1 MTRMLRPARLLSAA
15 GCALLCLVLGL
26 GYASA
31 QSTPAAPAIDS
42 VTSGDTT
49 LTVAWS
55 APAGETGITAYD
67 VRHIET
73 SADETDDANWTVEDN
88 AWTSGTLSYTLT
100 RLGNGTQYDVQVRAV
115 NSNGD
120 GIWSATE
127 VGTSALPAPVV
138 DSVRADDRAVRVSWS
153 APDGITTGVAAYDV
167 RYIETSADEMLDPN
181 WTVEED
187 AWEEGGGSLAY
198 GVAGLTNG
206 TGYDVQV
213 RAVDEDDVDGAWSAT
228 TSATPSDHGDT
239 RAAATSVTADARV
252 WGAIDPADDEDY
264 FSFSVSRTADYW
276 IYTLGDLDTVGELLD
291 SNGMSVESNDYGAVP
306 PDPDNFFLW
315 HRLESGT
322 YYIKVTGFGPTDEP
336 YILRVREIPETT
348 SRSNATT
355 LNLNGSASGTIDP
368 EDDQDYFKLELSQ
381 ATEVAIRASGFPD
394 TVGEL
399 QRSNGTV
406 IASNDDGYLPGGWT
420 NFLIRENL
428 NAGVYYVRVS
438 SFAYSSDGP
447 YTVFATAITEPGSAI
462 ADAQP
467 LTLGG
472 AAGGIID
479 PAGDE
484 DYFSLTLEETTYVI
498 IGGVSEV
505 INISGALTDE
515 NDLQAPVDSV
525 HFDDIFTFQGR
536 LEAGT
541 YHLKVTGKDG
551 TETGR
556 YTVRAI
562 EEGGY
567 TYFVDRCSN
576 ITTSSGI
583 NDPLYGCQWH
593 LNNDGQFRNSA
604 GQDIRVEE
612 VWPTYTGS
620 GINVAVVDDGMH
632 YRHEDLADNVLTSFN
647 HNYDPDLT
655 DIYHPF
661 EDHGTAV
668 AGLIAAKD
676 NSLGMRGV
684 APGAKIYGY
693 NYLVEESNANEA
705 NAMSRNAATTAI
717 SNNSWGPG
725 DSGQPEPATELW
737 EAAVK
742 YGVTTG
748 YGGKGVFYAWAAG
761 NGGDDDYSTL
771 DEYSNFYAVTAVCA
785 VGHDDKR
792 SDYSEAG
799 ANLWV
804 CGPSSSGRDGQPRIA
819 TTDNGHRYRG
829 SFGGT
834 SAATPIVSGVVA
846 LIRQANSALTWR
858 DVKLILAASAR
869 KNDPD
874 NTGWVEGAFKYGS
887 TTDRYNFNHEYG
899 FGMVDAKA
907 AVDLATTWTNVRDLR
922 EITSSSSVINLRI
935 PDLPSSDTP
944 TTVTTSLTI
953 DPFVDFV
960 EFVEVN
966 ARFNHSNFRDL
977 TVDLVSPAGAVSTL
991 SPSTPIV
998 GALTT
1003 KFRFGSAR
1011 HLGEDAAGEWT
1022 LRIKDALRIDSGSLR
1037 SWGLTIY
1044 GHGSIPGAP
1053 DIDTVTP
1060 GGGTLTVG
1068 WKAPTDTGETA
1079 ITSYDLR
1086 YIRDDVTDRSEGN
1099 WSVETGVGTPSNR
1112 SHTITGLEGGTKY
1125 EFQLR
1130 AHNGSGHGPWSQAEA
1145 DEPTTTTPSAPAI
1158 TSLTRG
1164 DRTLAV
1170 VWTAPVD
1177 TGGGVITAYDVRY
1190 IETSEDETVDSNWTV
1205 RDNAWRSGNLRNVIS
1220 NLTNATEYD
1229 VQVRAVNSAGDG
1241 AWSDTETGTPLPDDI
1256 PITLQWE
1263 ETSIEV
1269 DEDAGSVV
1277 LRAVFTTTLDS
1288 PPEAD
1293 FTFDVILTTTDSGTT
1308 QGDDYTTPASSAT
1321 FVASDFSQT
1330 DVNGQQRYRATR
1342 DFSVAIID
1350 DTADE
1355 SDEAFRVRLAYA
1367 TPGLSHLQGGPST
1380 AVVTIKDNE
1389 HVPVTLSW
1397 EQPDVTV
1404 RENAGSATLRAYAVT
1419 TEDKRPE
1426 DGFSFDASIRT
1437 SDGSAAEPADYTQ
1450 VDATVTFSRNDFSRV
1465 TVNGERRYRAAKQV
1479 QVPIQDD
1486 TSDEDE
1492 EDFTVTIQYANPG
1505 PPHLQGGPA
1514 TTSVKIT
1521 DNDFVPV
1528 TISWDQSFVSVDEH
1542 ARTVTLRARATTTSD
1557 RMPESGF
1564 NVALSATTADGTA
1577 TQGSDYRRLTSR
1589 FSLGQGD
1596 FTRTD
1601 VGGRFRFQATRDISV
1616 SLIDDTVDEPDEDF
1630 TVILNYSNPSLPHLQ
1645 GGPDTATVTITDV
1658 NAPPTITTTS
1668 SSATGLRQPEN
1679 RTSRLY
1685 TYRATDPEGRSITW
1699 SVIGTDGRFFTIDER
1714 GHFSF
1719 SETSPPNFEI
1729 PGDSGQDNI
1738 YDVTV
1743 QARDDQS
1750 NTATLSV
1757 TVTVTDV
1764 NEGPAVTGRNSYT
1777 VEENQELSG
1786 AGFFATDPEGD
1797 SVARWSL
1804 SGTDQGDFNI
1814 SQDGELTF
1822 RNTPNYESPSDS
1834 NRNNEYLVTVRA
1846 SDGQYTG
1853 MLNVTVTVRDVN
1865 EAPVLDG
1872 PDTVDDF
1879 PENASTS
1886 RQVARYT
1893 ASDPERAT
1901 VTLSLTGTDSDDFTL
1916 ASNGVLTFNTSPDYE
1931 DQSSYSVTV
1940 RAEAG
1945 IHTGNSATRKR
1956 VTVNLQ
1962 NVEERGTV
1970 TLSAVQP
1977 QERTGL
1983 TATLDDD
1990 DDPTGITWQWY
2001 RTSSRGST
2009 GTAITSATFRFY
2021 TPVADDVGSYLR
2033 AVASYDDGH
2042 GTGKT
2047 ASAVSA
2053 NRVQAA
2059 PPDPEPPVFPVDGN
2073 YGRSIRENTRAGANL
2088 GAPVRATDGNN
2099 DRLTYSIPP
2108 SIYFEIDAST
2118 GQLRTKAELD
2128 HEDEDEYTVT
2138 VTATDPGGGT
2148 GTVTVTIT
2156 VTDVNEG
2163 PEVSGRN
2170 SYTVEENQEL
2180 SGADFFATDPE
2191 GDSVARWSLSGTDQ
2205 GDFNI
2210 SQDGELTFRN
2220 TPNYES
2226 PADSNRNNEYLV
2238 TVRASDG
2245 QYTGML
2251 NVAVTVRDENEAP
2264 EFTSNSKSRT
2274 SFTYTENSTHALY
2287 TYQAAD
2293 PEGGT
2298 ITWSVSGTDGGDFDI
2313 GESGALSFANVP
2325 DFEAP
2330 VDANG
2335 DNEYLVT
2342 VQARDDGFNFDRL
2355 EVTVNVT
2362 NSIGTEE
2369 PTITTTSRPA
2379 LTYQENGTRAVY
2391 TYSANDP
2398 QRGIITWSVTGTDA
2412 HAFTITS
2419 DSRGRGVLTFTDPPD
2434 FENPTDSNSDNV
2446 YEITV
2451 VATDEQGLTDS
2462 FDVTVTV
2469 TNHSESVEPTISTRR
2484 PPAAYRENGTATVY
2498 NFRASDPQRG
2508 PITWSR
2514 TGTDA
2519 SAFALSDSGEL
2530 SFVSPP
2536 DFESPSD
2543 SDRQNDYELTVVATD
2558 EDSHSDRLAF
2568 TITVTDVNEGPEI
2581 TRVGSAPGSVA
2592 ENHGQTQV
2600 LARYTAID
2608 PEDTSAQISR
2618 WNTSG
2623 RDGGDFVMNEQGELR
2638 FRYSPDYERPADS
2651 NRDNVYEVT
2660 VRAYDG
2666 RYYGTFEETITVTP
2680 VNETPTITTTS
2691 SSATGLR
2698 QPENQTSRL
2707 YTYRATDPEGS
2718 SITWSV
2724 GGTDSGFFAIDE
2736 RGQFSFSE
2744 NSPPDFEFPGDSGG
2758 DNVYNVTVQASDGT
2772 HTGSVAVM
2780 VNVTDVNE
2788 GPTVSGSETLSST
2801 ENRSTDQVLSRY
2813 TGSDPESPGTPINRW
2828 STSGT
2833 DGGDFTINEDGEL
2846 TFRNVPD
2853 YERPADSNRDNIYTF
2868 SVRAYD
2874 GRYYGYHEVTVTLT
2888 DVDEISGPATLDR
2901 SENFEGLLAT
2911 YSAIGRGDLTV
2922 VATWR
2927 LTGTD
2932 SGDFS
2937 ISEQGELTFRSTPD
2951 YEGPADSNRDNVYN
2965 LAVQVSDGGY
2975 YGSHDVTVTVT
2986 PVNEP
2991 PTITTTSSS
3000 ATGLRQPENRISTLY
3015 TFRATDPEG
3024 GTVAWSAAG
3033 PDGGDFTIV
3042 GGALRFGTEPDFES
3056 PTGANGNEYR
3066 VTVRAEDAQ
3075 GNPDTLEVTVTVTAV
3090 DEGPEVTGGGNS
3102 FTVQENQEW
3111 TGASFT
3117 ASDPEGGTVARWSLA
3132 GRDGGDFAISETG
3145 LMTFRN
3151 VPDYERPADS
3161 NRDNL
3166 YEVTVR
3172 PYDGRNYGSHEVTVR
3187 VTPVNE
3193 PPTITTT
3200 SKTSLTQPENRIST
3214 LYTFRATD
3222 PEGGTVAWSAV
3233 GPDGGDFTIVGGA
3246 LRFGTEPD
3254 FESPTGANGNEYRVT
3269 VRAEDAQ
3276 GNPDTLEVTV
3286 TVTAV
3291 DEGPEVT
3298 GGGSSFTVQENQ
3310 EWTGASFRASDPEG
3324 GTVSRWRLA
3333 GRDGGDFA
3341 ISDTGLMTFRNIPDY
3356 ERPADSNRDNLY
3368 EVTVQPYD
3376 GRNYGSHEVTVR
3388 VTPVNE
3394 PPSITTTSR
3403 ASFTQPENRISTL
3416 YTFRATDP
3424 EGGTVAW
3431 SAVGPDG
3438 GDFTIVG
3445 GALRFGTEPDFES
3458 PTGANGNE
3466 YQVTVRAEDA
3476 QGNPD
3481 TLEVTVTVTAVDE
3494 GPEVTGGGS
3503 SFTVQENQ
3511 EWTGA
3516 SFRASDPEG
3525 GTVARWRLGGRD
3537 GGDFAISE
3545 TGLMTFRNVPDYER
3559 PADSNRDNLYEVT
3572 VQPYDG
3578 RNYGSHDVTVT
3589 VTPVNEAPTITTT
3602 GRTSFTQPENRIS
3615 TLYTFR
3621 ATDPEGGTV
3630 AWSAV
3635 GPDGGDF
3642 TIVGGALRFG
3652 TEPDFESPTGANGNE
3667 YQVTVRAEDA
3677 QGNPDTLEVTVTVTA
3692 VDEGPE
3698 VTSGGSS
3705 FTVQENQ
3712 EWTGASFRASD
3723 PEGGTVARWRL
3734 AGRDGGDFSIS
3745 ETGLMTF
3752 RNIPDYER
3760 PADSNRDNLY
3770 EVTVQPYDGRNYGS
3784 HDVTVTVTPVNEAP
3798 TITTT
3803 GRTSFTQPEN
3813 RISTLYTFRA
3823 TDPEGGD
3830 FEWDLAGPDAG
3841 DFSISET
3848 GVLSFSSPPDFES
3861 PTGANGNEYQVT
3873 VQARDQQSN
3882 TSNLPVTV
3890 TVTDVNEG
3898 PEIRRLGNEPGSV
3911 PENQDQMQV
3920 LARYSAT
3927 DPEDTSA
3934 QITLWS
3940 TSGTDGGD
3948 FVINEQGELRF
3959 RNSPDHERPADS
3971 NRDNVYEVSIRASD
3985 GRNYGTFEDTE
3996 MVRVTNVNEAPVITT
4011 KSRTGFTQRENAT
4024 SALHTYRATDPD
4036 RDDAITWSVEG
4047 TDRDDFAIYDGIL
4060 TFRLLPDHEIPADS
4074 NGDNEYE
4081 ITVVASDS
4089 GNLRDTVEAI
4099 ITITEVNEGPEVSGR
4114 QAYTVVEGQELIG
4127 ATFTA
4132 ADPEGDAVTRWSLS
4146 GSDGGDF
4153 EISGTGVLTFRN
4165 VPDYDRPTDSNRDN
4179 EYLVSIRVYD
4189 AGNRYGSLDV
4199 TVTVTD
4205 VNEEAP
4211 VVTGSENRT
4220 VSENSTSAIHTY
4232 RATDAD
4238 LDDTIAWSTSGAD
4251 GHLFEMSVQGALSF
4265 REAPDYENPR
4275 DSDRNNEY
4283 QLEVVATDSEG
4294 LTGELM
4300 VTITVT
4306 EVNEGPEITGTPTYT
4321 IQEFHQ
4327 NLVNATYSA
4336 TDPEGDSISRWRLS
4350 GSDGGD
4356 FTITDTSE
4364 QTGRN
4369 TADLSF
4375 RYPPDVDRPADS
4387 NRDNEYLV
4395 TIRAYDNRGRYG
4407 SYDVTVIV
4415 TAANEPPVITG
4426 SDARTFREN
4435 GTGTIYSYRATDPE
4449 GDDFS
4454 WIPPGGTDGH
4464 LFDISDRGA
4473 LTFRTPPDFDIERD
4487 ANGDNDY
4494 QVTVQARDDSFN
4506 TGAFDVTVTVTDVN
4520 EGPEVSGR
4528 ETMTVQEY
4536 TDPTQDPGLQTLETY
4551 SARDPEGSDI
4561 SRWSLSGSD
4570 GGDFSINERGELTFR
4585 YAPDY
4590 DRPVDSNRDN
4600 EYLVSVRAY
4609 DETNRY
4615 GSLDV
4620 TVTVRGENEADPVVT
4635 GSQSLSFR
4643 ENTAVTTR
4651 LYTYRA
4657 TDTDRDTI
4665 IVWSVRGQDGSDFDI
4680 DSDDGVLTFKEAPDY
4695 EIPADSDTNNEY
4707 LVTVAATDGEG
4718 REGTLDVVVT
4728 VTEVPEGPEIT
4739 APSGQTEFTY
4749 DENVDRVVATLTARD
4764 PEEPASGI
4772 SRWSLA
4778 GSDGGDLTI
4787 TDTSQQTGRNTAQ
4800 LTFRN
4805 TPDYERPADSNRD
4818 NEYLVTIRAYDQGNR
4833 YGSLGVKIAVIDEN
4847 EDAPVVTGSQTL
4859 SFRENTATTTR
4870 LHTYRAR
4877 DMDRG
4882 AVITWSLEGD
4892 DQGDFAIDEGV
4903 LTFNEEPD
4911 YEDPD
4916 DVNDDN
4922 EYEITVAASDGTNRG
4937 TLDVSIMVTEVN
4949 EGPEITGP
4957 ATRTVAENFEG
4968 MVATYT
4974 GEDPEDTTADI
4985 NRWSVTGRDGGDFTI
5000 NEGGELTFRNPPD
5013 FERPADSNRDNEYE
5027 VTVRAS
5033 DGRHYGTYDVT
5044 VTVEAVNEA
5053 PEFRS
5058 GSRTSFTHREN
5069 GTSDLYTYRATDP
5082 EGDEFT
5088 WEAGGTD
5095 GGAFEISED
5104 GGVLA
5109 FKTPPDFENP
5119 GDFDGDNEYLVTVVV
5134 RDDRSNM
5141 SELEVMVSVTG
5152 LNEGPEIQET
5162 PANTDISVSE
5172 NSEGVLF
5179 DYSATDPEDPDA
5191 EITRWSATGTDGGDF
5206 TINEDGELSFRNVPD
5221 FERPADSNRDNEYL
5235 VTVRASDGRYYG
5247 TLEATV
5253 RVEAVNERPEFR
5265 GGSTATFTYKENGT
5279 SDLYT
5284 YRATDPEGN
5293 DVAWGLSGTDRGAF
5307 DISETGV
5314 LSFID
5319 PPDYESPT
5327 DSGSNNVYEL
5337 TVEAGDG
5344 EGNTAELEVTVTVT
5358 NLTDRLPVI
5367 TGTAQVGRTLRAD
5380 TSDIAAADGQAKV
5393 SYSYQWIRNEGETD
5407 TDIDGETD
5415 PTYTPSGS
5423 DVGKTLKVRVSFS
5436 KDAKNAKN
5444 QEALT
5449 SEATAAVAAADNRA
5463 PTGLPT
5469 ISGTAQVDQTLT
5481 ADTSGIA
5488 DEDGL
5493 TNVSYSYQWI
5503 AGGSDIDG
5511 ATGSSH
5517 TLTTTQQGQT
5527 IQVRVSFTDD
5537 RNNAETLTSEATGAV
5552 AAADNRAATGLPT
5565 IGGTAQVEET
5575 LTADTTG
5582 IADEDGLTNVS
5593 YSYQWIRSNGTTDT
5607 DLAGEESSTYTLVA
5621 ADEGK
5626 TIKVKVS
5633 FADDANNLE
5642 TLTSGATAAVA
5653 ARLNSP
5659 ATGAPAIS
5667 GTAQVGETLTAST
5680 SDFADQDGL
5689 DNASFS
5695 YQWLADDSA
5704 ITDATGSTYTLV
5716 PGDQGKTIKV
5726 RVSFTDDAN
5735 NLETLTSGATAA
5747 VAARLN
5753 SPATGAPAISGT
5765 AQVGETLMAS
5775 TSGIADQDGLD
5786 NATFSYQ
5793 WLADDSAIPDATGST
5808 YTLVAAD
5815 EGKTIEVKVSF
5826 TDDANNLET
5835 LTSAA
5840 TAAVAAHPNSPPTG
5854 LPTISGTVQVDETL
5868 TADTTGIADADG
5880 LTNVSF
5886 NYQWIRNDGNADTD
5900 IQDATSSTYS
5910 LVYDDVGR
5918 TIKVRVSF
5926 TDDASHEETQTSAP
5940 TEAVTLLVWSATL
5953 TAGTRETHSGYNL
5966 LHSTGALS
5974 QTEFTLGG
5982 DDYTVKMV
5990 VEGDDGLLSFGLD
6003 RRLRTDFT
6011 LNVGGVPFSSE
6022 DASTTKTGFVHT
6034 YQWDKG
6040 TVDWSVGDEVE
6051 LSLTVMGTPATG
6063 QPTINGTVQVGE
6075 TLTADTSGIADA
6087 DGLDDAVFSYQWIA
6101 GGTDIQ
6107 DATSSTYTL
6116 DADDVG
6122 KTIKVR
6128 VSFTDNADNEETLTS
6143 AATATVAAKPNTAPT
6158 GLPIISGRVQVGET
6172 LMASTSGIA
6181 DQDGLDNASFSYQ
6194 WLADDSAI
6202 TDATGSTYTLVP
6214 ADRGK
6219 TIKVKVSFADD
6230 ANNLETLTSAA
6241 MAAVAARPNSPP
6253 TGLPTISG
6261 TVQVGETLT
6270 ADTSGIAD
6278 EDGLDNVSYSYQ
6290 WIAGAADID
6299 GATGSTYALVPV
6311 DVGKAIKVKVS
6322 FTDDAKNQEALTSA
6336 ATAAV
6341 AAADNRAPTGLP
6353 TIRGTVQLD
6362 ETLTADTSVI
6372 ADEDGLDDVTYSYQ
6386 WIAGG
6391 SDIDGA
6397 TGSSHTLTTS
6407 QQGQTIQVRV
6417 SFTDDRNNAEALTSG
6432 ATGAVA
6438 AAVNRTATGLPTI
6451 GGTAQVG
6458 ETLTASTSGIADQ
6471 DGLDNASFSYQ
6482 WLADDSAIP
6491 DATGSTYTL
6500 VAADQGKTIKVR
6512 VSFTDNA
6519 DNEETLTSAATAAVA
6534 ARPNSLATG
6543 APTISGTA
6551 QVGEPLT
6558 ADTSG
6563 IADGD
6568 GLDNVSYSYQWI
6580 RSDGS
6585 NDTDIEGEKSS
6596 TYTLVP
6602 ADQGKTIKVKVS
6614 FTDDANN
6621 VETLTSAATAA
6632 VAAAD
6637 NRTATGLPTISGT
6650 VQVDQTLTADTSG
6663 IADEDGL
6670 TSVSYSYQWIRGDGN
6685 TDTDI
6690 SGETASTYT
6699 LVSADVGKA
6708 IGADHLH

>member
-693 NYLVEESNANEA
+693 NYLVEQSNANEA

-742 YGVTTG
+742 DGVTTG

-1205 RDNAWRSGNLRNVIS
+1205 RDNAWRSGNLRYVIT

-1229 VQVRAVNSAGDG
+1229 VQLRAVNSAGDG
-1241 AWSDTETGTPLPDDI
+1241 AWSDTQTGTPLPDDI

-1743 QARDDQS
+1743 QARDDQV

-1764 NEGPAVTGRNSYT
+1764 NEGPEVSGRNSYT

-2059 PPDPEPPVFPVDGN
+2059 PPDPEPPVFPADGD
-2073 YGRSIRENTRAGANL
+2073 YERSILENTRAGTNL
-2088 GAPVRATDGNN
+2088 GAPVRATDANN
-2099 DRLTYSIPP
+2099 DRLTYSIPE
-2108 SIYFEIDAST
+2108 SDYFEVDASS

-2148 GTVTVTIT
+2148 GAVTVTIT

-2180 SGADFFATDPE
+2180 SGAGFFATDPE

-2330 VDANG
+2330 VDADRN
-2335 DNEYLVT
+2335 NEYLVT

-2412 HAFTITS
+2412 HAFIITV
-2419 DSRGRGVLTFTDPPD
+2419 DSSGRGALTFTDPPD
-2434 FENPTDSNSDNV
+2434 FENPADSNSDNV

-2451 VATDEQGLTDS
+2451 VATDEQGLTDN

-2469 TNHSESVEPTISTRR
+2469 ANHAESVEPTISTRR
-2484 PPAAYRENGTATVY
+2484 PPTTYRENGTSTVY

-2508 PITWSR
+2508 PIAWSH

-2543 SDRQNDYELTVVATD
+2543 SDRQNDYELKVVAID
-2558 EDSHSDRLAF
+2558 EDGHSDSLAF

-2581 TRVGSAPGSVA
+2581 TRVGSGPGSVA
-2592 ENHGQTQV
+2592 ENYGQTQV
-2600 LARYTAID
+2600 LARYTATD
-2608 PEDTSAQISR
+2608 PEDTGAQITLWS
-2618 WNTSG
+2618 TSG
-2623 RDGGDFVMNEQGELR
+2623 MDGGDFVINEHGELR

-2651 NRDNVYEVT
+2651 NRDNIYEMT
-2660 VRAYDG
+2660 VRASDG
-2666 RYYGTFEETITVTP
+2666 RYYGTHDVTVTVTP
-2680 VNETPTITTTS
+2680 VNEAPTITTTS

-2698 QPENQTSRL
+2698 QPENRTSRL
-2707 YTYRATDPEGS
+2707 YTYRATDPEGG

-2724 GGTDSGFFAIDE
+2724 GGADGRFFTIDQ
-2736 RGQFSFSE
+2736 RGEFSFSE
-2744 NSPPDFEFPGDSGG
+2744 NSPPDFEIPGDSGG
-2758 DNVYNVTVQASDGT
+2758 DNIYNVTVQASDGT
-2772 HTGSVAVM
+2772 HTGSLAVM

-2801 ENRSTDQVLSRY
+2801 ENRAMEQVLASY
-2813 TGSDPESPGTPINRW
+2813 TGSDPENPGTPINRW

-2833 DGGDFTINEDGEL
+2833 DGGDFTINESGEL

-2853 YERPADSNRDNIYTF
+2853 YERPVDSNRDNIYNF

-2874 GRYYGYHEVTVTLT
+2874 GRYYGYHEVTVSVDDL
-2888 DVDEISGPATLDR
+2888 DEISGPSGLDR
-2901 SENFEGLLAT
+2901 SENFEGLLST
-2911 YSAIGRGDLTV
+2911 YSATGQGDLTV
-2922 VATWR
+2922 VPTWR

-2932 SGDFS
+2932 GGDFS
-2937 ISEQGELTFRSTPD
+2937 ISEHGELRFRYSPD
-2951 YEGPADSNRDNVYN
+2951 SERPADSNRDNVYSI
-2965 LAVQVSDGGY
+2965 AVQVSDGGY
-2975 YGSHDVTVTVT
+2975 YGSRDVTVTVT
-2986 PVNEP
+2986 PVNEA

-3000 ATGLRQPENRISTLY
+3000 ATGLRQPENRTSRLYTYRATDPEGGSITWSVGGADGRFFTIDQRGEFSFSENSPPDFEIPGDSGGDNIYNVTVQASDGTHTGSLAVMVNVTDVNEGPTVSGSETLSSTENRAMEQVLASYTGSDPENPGTPINRWSTSGTDGGDFTINESGELTFRNVPDYERPVDSNRDNIYNFSVRAYDGRYYGYHEVTVSVDDLDEISGPSGLDRSENFEGLLSTYSATGQGDLTVVPTWRLTGTDGGDFSISEHGELRFRYSPDSERPADSNRDNVYSIAVQVSDGGYYGSRDVTVTVTPVNEAPTITTTSSSATGLRQPENRTSRLYTYRATDPEGGSITWSVGGADGRFFTIDQRGEFSFSENSPPDFEIPGDSGGDNIYNVTVQASDGTHTGSLAVMVNVTDVNEGPTVSGSETLSSTENRATEQVLASYTGSDPENPGTPINRWSTSGTDGGDFTINESGELTFRNVPDYERPVDSNRDNIYNFSVRAYDGRYYGYHEVTVSVRDVNEAPTITTTSRTEFSHGENGTSTIY

-3090 DEGPEVTGGGNS
+3090 DEGPEVTSGGNS
-3102 FTVQENQEW
+3102 FTVQESQEW
-3111 TGASFT
+3111 TGAIFT
-3117 ASDPEGGTVARWSLA
+3117 
-3132 GRDGGDFAISETG
+3132 
-3145 LMTFRN
+3145 
-3151 VPDYERPADS
+3151 
-3161 NRDNL
+3161 
-3166 YEVTVR
+3166 
-3172 PYDGRNYGSHEVTVR
+3172 
-3187 VTPVNE
+3187 
-3193 PPTITTT
+3193 
-3200 SKTSLTQPENRIST
+3200 
-3214 LYTFRATD
+3214 
-3222 PEGGTVAWSAV
+3222 
-3233 GPDGGDFTIVGGA
+3233 
-3246 LRFGTEPD
+3246 
-3254 FESPTGANGNEYRVT
+3254 
-3269 VRAEDAQ
+3269 
-3276 GNPDTLEVTV
+3276 
-3286 TVTAV
+3286 
-3291 DEGPEVT
+3291 
-3298 GGGSSFTVQENQ
+3298 
-3310 EWTGASFRASDPEG
+3310 ASDPEG

-3341 ISDTGLMTFRNIPDY
+3341 
-3356 ERPADSNRDNLY
+3356 
-3368 EVTVQPYD
+3368 
-3376 GRNYGSHEVTVR
+3376 
-3388 VTPVNE
+3388 
-3394 PPSITTTSR
+3394 
-3403 ASFTQPENRISTL
+3403 
-3416 YTFRATDP
+3416 
-3424 EGGTVAW
+3424 
-3431 SAVGPDG
+3431 
-3438 GDFTIVG
+3438 
-3445 GALRFGTEPDFES
+3445 
-3458 PTGANGNE
+3458 
-3466 YQVTVRAEDA
+3466 
-3476 QGNPD
+3476 
-3481 TLEVTVTVTAVDE
+3481 
-3494 GPEVTGGGS
+3494 
-3503 SFTVQENQ
+3503 
-3511 EWTGA
+3511 
-3516 SFRASDPEG
+3516 
-3525 GTVARWRLGGRD
+3525 
-3537 GGDFAISE
+3537 
-3545 TGLMTFRNVPDYER
+3545 
-3559 PADSNRDNLYEVT
+3559 
-3572 VQPYDG
+3572 
-3578 RNYGSHDVTVT
+3578 
-3589 VTPVNEAPTITTT
+3589 
-3602 GRTSFTQPENRIS
+3602 
-3615 TLYTFR
+3615 
-3621 ATDPEGGTV
+3621 
-3630 AWSAV
+3630 
-3635 GPDGGDF
+3635 
-3642 TIVGGALRFG
+3642 
-3652 TEPDFESPTGANGNE
+3652 
-3667 YQVTVRAEDA
+3667 
-3677 QGNPDTLEVTVTVTA
+3677 
-3692 VDEGPE
+3692 
-3698 VTSGGSS
+3698 
-3705 FTVQENQ
+3705 
-3712 EWTGASFRASD
+3712 
-3723 PEGGTVARWRL
+3723 
-3734 AGRDGGDFSIS
+3734 IS

-3784 HDVTVTVTPVNEAP
+3784 HDVTVTVTPVNEPPSITTTSRTSFTQPENRISTLYTFRATDPEGGTVTWSATGPDGGDFTIVGGALRFGTEPDFESPAGANGNEYRVTVRAEDAQGNPDTLEVTVTVTAVDEGPEVTSGGSSFTVQENQEWTGAIFTASDPEGGTVSRWRLAGRDGGDFTISETGLMTFRNVPDYERPADSNRDNLYEVTVRPYDGRNYGSHDVRVMVTPVNEPP

-3803 GRTSFTQPEN
+3803 SRTSFTQPEN

-3841 DFSISET
+3841 VFSISET

-3873 VQARDQQSN
+3873 VQAEDAQGN
-3882 TSNLPVTV
+3882 PDTLEVTV

-3898 PEIRRLGNEPGSV
+3898 PEIGRVGNEPGSV
-3911 PENQDQMQV
+3911 PESQDQMQV

-3934 QITLWS
+3934 QITLWR

-4047 TDRDDFAIYDGIL
+4047 SDRDDFAIYDGIL

-4114 QAYTVVEGQELIG
+4114 QAHTVVEGQELIG

-4153 EISGTGVLTFRN
+4153 EISETGVLTFRN
-4165 VPDYDRPTDSNRDN
+4165 VPDYDRPADSNRDN

-4211 VVTGSENRT
+4211 VVTGSDNRT

-4251 GHLFEMSVQGALSF
+4251 GQLFEMSVQGALGF
-4265 REAPDYENPR
+4265 REAPDYENPG

-4306 EVNEGPEITGTPTYT
+4306 EVNEGPEITGTDTYT

-4407 SYDVTVIV
+4407 SYDVTVTV

-4473 LTFRTPPDFDIERD
+4473 LTFRTPPDFDIEGD
-4487 ANGDNDY
+4487 ANRDNDY
-4494 QVTVQARDDSFN
+4494 EVTVQARDDSFN

-4536 TDPTQDPGLQTLETY
+4536 TDPTQDPALQTLETY

-4570 GGDFSINERGELTFR
+4570 GGDFSINENGELTFR

-4665 IVWSVRGQDGSDFDI
+4665 IVWSVRGQDGGDFDI

-4707 LVTVAATDGEG
+4707 LVTVAATDDEG

-4739 APSGQTEFTY
+4739 APSGQAEFTY

-4778 GSDGGDLTI
+4778 GSDAGDLTI

-4833 YGSLGVKIAVIDEN
+4833 YGSLDVKIAVIDEN
-4847 EDAPVVTGSQTL
+4847 EHAPVVTGSQAL
-4859 SFRENTATTTR
+4859 SFQENTTTTTR

-4916 DVNDDN
+4916 DVNYDN
-4922 EYEITVAASDGTNRG
+4922 EYEITVVASDGTNRG

-4957 ATRTVAENFEG
+4957 ATRTVAENFED

-4974 GEDPEDTTADI
+4974 GEDPEDTAADI

-5013 FERPADSNRDNEYE
+5013 FERPADANRDNEYE

-5088 WEAGGTD
+5088 WEVGGTD

-5109 FKTPPDFENP
+5109 FKIPPDFENP

-5134 RDDRSNM
+5134 RDDQSNM
-5141 SELEVMVSVTG
+5141 SELEVLVAVTE

-5162 PANTDISVSE
+5162 PANTDITVSE

-5191 EITRWSATGTDGGDF
+5191 EITRWSVTGTDGGDF

-5221 FERPADSNRDNEYL
+5221 FERPVDSNRDNEYL
-5235 VTVRASDGRYYG
+5235 VTVRASDGRYNG
-5247 TLEATV
+5247 TLEVTV
-5253 RVEAVNERPEFR
+5253 RVKAVNEAPEFR
-5265 GGSTATFTYKENGT
+5265 SGSTATFAYQENGT
-5279 SDLYT
+5279 SDLYA

-5293 DVAWGLSGTDRGAF
+5293 DVAWGLSGTDRGVF
-5307 DISETGV
+5307 EISETGV

-5319 PPDYESPT
+5319 PPDYENPT
-5327 DSGSNNVYEL
+5327 DSGRNNVYEV

-5344 EGNTAELEVTVTVT
+5344 DGNTARLEVTVTVT

-5367 TGTAQVGRTLRAD
+5367 TGTAQVGQTLRAD
-5380 TSDIAAADGQAKV
+5380 TSDIDDDGQASV
-5393 SYSYQWIRNEGETD
+5393 PYSYQWIRNEGKTD

-5415 PTYTPSGS
+5415 PTYTPSDS
-5423 DVGKTLKVRVSFS
+5423 DVGKALKVRVSFAD
-5436 KDAKNAKN
+5436 DANNA
-5444 QEALT
+5444 EALT
-5449 SEATAAVAAADNRA
+5449 SAATAAVAAADNRA
-5463 PTGLPT
+5463 ATGLPT
-5469 ISGTAQVDQTLT
+5469 ISGTVQLEETLT
-5481 ADTSGIA
+5481 ANTSGIA
-5488 DEDGL
+5488 DEDEL

-5511 ATGSSH
+5511 ATGSTY
-5517 TLTTTQQGQT
+5517 TLTASEQGQT

-5593 YSYQWIRSNGTTDT
+5593 YSYQWIRSNGTIDT

-5642 TLTSGATAAVA
+5642 TLTSGATATVA

-5689 DNASFS
+5689 DNA
-5695 YQWLADDSA
+5695 
-5704 ITDATGSTYTLV
+5704 
-5716 PGDQGKTIKV
+5716 
-5726 RVSFTDDAN
+5726 
-5735 NLETLTSGATAA
+5735 
-5747 VAARLN
+5747 
-5753 SPATGAPAISGT
+5753 
-5765 AQVGETLMAS
+5765 
-5775 TSGIADQDGLD
+5775 
-5786 NATFSYQ
+5786 TFSYQ

-5815 EGKTIEVKVSF
+5815 EGKTIKVRVSF

-5840 TAAVAAHPNSPPTG
+5840 TATVAAKPNTAPTG
-5854 LPTISGTVQVDETL
+5854 LPIISGTAQVDETL

-5880 LTNVSF
+5880 LDDATF
-5886 NYQWIRNDGNADTD
+5886 AYQWIRNDGNADTE
-5900 IQDATSSTYS
+5900 IQDATSSTYG

-6022 DASTTKTGFVHT
+6022 DASTTKAGFVHT

-6128 VSFTDNADNEETLTS
+6128 VSFTDNADNEETLM
-6143 AATATVAAKPNTAPT
+6143 AAKPNTAPT

-6181 DQDGLDNASFSYQ
+6181 DQDGLDNDNGQDHQGA
-6194 WLADDSAI
+6194 
-6202 TDATGSTYTLVP
+6202 
-6214 ADRGK
+6214 
-6219 TIKVKVSFADD
+6219 
-6230 ANNLETLTSAA
+6230 
-6241 MAAVAARPNSPP
+6241 
-6253 TGLPTISG
+6253 
-6261 TVQVGETLT
+6261 GE
-6270 ADTSGIAD
+6270 
-6278 EDGLDNVSYSYQ
+6278 
-6290 WIAGAADID
+6290 
-6299 GATGSTYALVPV
+6299 
-6311 DVGKAIKVKVS
+6311 
-6322 FTDDAKNQEALTSA
+6322 
-6336 ATAAV
+6336 
-6341 AAADNRAPTGLP
+6341 
-6353 TIRGTVQLD
+6353 
-6362 ETLTADTSVI
+6362 
-6372 ADEDGLDDVTYSYQ
+6372 
-6386 WIAGG
+6386 
-6391 SDIDGA
+6391 
-6397 TGSSHTLTTS
+6397 
-6407 QQGQTIQVRV
+6407 
-6417 SFTDDRNNAEALTSG
+6417 
-6432 ATGAVA
+6432 
-6438 AAVNRTATGLPTI
+6438 
-6451 GGTAQVG
+6451 
-6458 ETLTASTSGIADQ
+6458 
-6471 DGLDNASFSYQ
+6471 
-6482 WLADDSAIP
+6482 
-6491 DATGSTYTL
+6491 
-6500 VAADQGKTIKVR
+6500 
-6512 VSFTDNA
+6512 
-6519 DNEETLTSAATAAVA
+6519 
-6534 ARPNSLATG
+6534 
-6543 APTISGTA
+6543 
-6551 QVGEPLT
+6551 
-6558 ADTSG
+6558 
-6563 IADGD
+6563 
-6568 GLDNVSYSYQWI
+6568 
-6580 RSDGS
+6580 
-6585 NDTDIEGEKSS
+6585 
-6596 TYTLVP
+6596 
-6602 ADQGKTIKVKVS
+6602 
-6614 FTDDANN
+6614 
-6621 VETLTSAATAA
+6621 
-6632 VAAAD
+6632 
-6637 NRTATGLPTISGT
+6637 
-6650 VQVDQTLTADTSG
+6650 
-6663 IADEDGL
+6663 
-6670 TSVSYSYQWIRGDGN
+6670 
-6685 TDTDI
+6685 
-6690 SGETASTYT
+6690 
-6699 LVSADVGKA
+6699 
-6708 IGADHLH
+6708 LHRRRE